1 MVSLAVGDRVTHDQ
15 FGLGTV
21 VAVVG
26 TGDKAEAT
34 IDFGDA
40 KPKRLLLRYA
50 PVEKL

>member
-1 MVSLAVGDRVTHDQ
+1 VGDRVTHDA

-21 VAVVG
+21 VATSG
-26 TGDKAEAT
+26 AGEKAEASV
-34 IDFGDA
+34 DFGDG